1 MSANPIAAPGIAS
14 LEGGPDVGPLDNRF
28 HVVAVASLRVI
39 QIRNGARLR
48 LDPGDHKPCVVAV
61 AEVLAGTVPYYLSE
75 PGGALS

>member
-1 MSANPIAAPGIAS
+1 MSANSIVAPGIGSSPGLSAI
-14 LEGGPDVGPLDNRF
+14 GPLDNRF

-61 AEVLAGTVPYYLSE
+61 AEVLAGAVPYFLS
-75 PGGALS
+75 